1 MDKLNNTFTDCSCIS
16 TDPYVEIELGACA
29 KDCTSTL
36 IPYLVV
42 IFVITMVTCCAQTPA
57 IFVTLRCV
65 NEDERPI
72 AMGCQ
77 YLLLRLIAYIPT
89 PMYFGRMID
98 SACMIWDG
106 STGQCD
112 ENKGAC
118 AVYSPSKFRHIYFGL
133 AACIKLFAIFGSLT
147 LCRLMIVRRNNAR
160 RTQSEDEPGVTP
172 SLTLSPETS
181 GGGTTVST

>member
-16 TDPYVEIELGACA
+16 ADPYVKVELGACA

-77 YLLLRLIAYIPT
+77 YLLLRLIAYIPVSIRLPDFLPKIT
-89 PMYFGRMID
+89 TLQLKLT
-98 SACMIWDG
+98 AC
-106 STGQCD
+106 
-112 ENKGAC
+112 
-118 AVYSPSKFRHIYFGL
+118 R
-133 AACIKLFAIFGSLT
+133 
-147 LCRLMIVRRNNAR
+147 IVLHW
-160 RTQSEDEPGVTP
+160 S
-172 SLTLSPETS
+172 S
-181 GGGTTVST
+181 